1 MEQSQNAKEESGLFD
16 DIFAMEPVA
25 PRTASPEERLIAAAT
40 TSNPI
45 EAGFIVRLLE
55 HRGIAA
61 TVEGQPRPTDYQPVK
76 LRVMIWSADEAAATE
91 LLAEL
96 DRRQQARQAERA
108 AAGDS

>member
-16 DIFAMEPVA
+16 DVFAMEPVA

-61 TVEGQPRPTDYQPVK
+61 TGK
-76 LRVMIWSADEAAATE
+76 AS
-91 LLAEL
+91 LAPPITNPSSC
-96 DRRQQARQAERA
+96 A
-108 AAGDS
+108 S